1 MRKTSVMTL
10 TGFLAWPVMAATA
23 QIASNAGTPSRASE
37 PCRVN
42 LGGSQSP
49 FTEEALTRGINYT
62 VSRPNIPIA
71 TPIGLGG
78 ASFADFDL
86 DGDPDI
92 VCVGHWGGLIA
103 VYENDGTGHFT
114 DRSAGVPTIPGGNGT
129 GGGGVIAGDYDSDG
143 DLDIFVSCYRAND
156 VLLRNDG
163 NFQFTD
169 VTAAAGVAGNS
180 GIGGGSAF
188 GDIDGDGDLDLYVAN
203 YTDTF
208 PYDISNRLYIN
219 QGDGTFV
226 DQYTQLGLTQGDR
239 PTLVGCFIDFDL
251 DGDPDIYE
259 GNDKGTGCVSEQ
271 NWLYENVGGTFV
283 EITAQSGT
291 ESCTDTMAI
300 GVGDFDRNGW
310 PDMYCTQTDAAP
322 GNTLLMNNGDGTF
335 DQRNLDFGVASFA
348 LSWGATFFDHDNDCD
363 LGIYV
368 CNVIEPDRLYD
379 MQGGPT
385 AVDIG
390 PAMGIHSDGRS
401 YNVSTGDID
410 GDGDLDLLI
419 ERIPGRI
426 ELYINH
432 EGEKRNAIALKVW
445 GDDSNTHAI
454 GAHVRVLAEGFW
466 QSSQV
471 LAGGNTYRTQN
482 SLDQHFGLN
491 ADCVAEE
498 IVIEWPSGGTR
509 TLVNY
514 PANARYEIFP
524 LGRLGD
530 PDGDGMISPAEI
542 AAHVDALGPVRRGT
556 AIFDHNGDGVI
567 DRLDLRA
574 AVSRLISGKP
584 F

>member
-1 MRKTSVMTL
+1 
-10 TGFLAWPVMAATA
+10 
-23 QIASNAGTPSRASE
+23 
-37 PCRVN
+37 
-42 LGGSQSP
+42 
-49 FTEEALTRGINYT
+49 
-62 VSRPNIPIA
+62 
-71 TPIGLGG
+71 
-78 ASFADFDL
+78 
-86 DGDPDI
+86 
-92 VCVGHWGGLIA
+92 
-103 VYENDGTGHFT
+103 
-114 DRSAGVPTIPGGNGT
+114 
-129 GGGGVIAGDYDSDG
+129 
-143 DLDIFVSCYRAND
+143 
-156 VLLRNDG
+156 
-163 NFQFTD
+163 
-169 VTAAAGVAGNS
+169 
-180 GIGGGSAF
+180 
-188 GDIDGDGDLDLYVAN
+188 
-203 YTDTF
+203 
-208 PYDISNRLYIN
+208 
-219 QGDGTFV
+219 
-226 DQYTQLGLTQGDR
+226 
-239 PTLVGCFIDFDL
+239 
-251 DGDPDIYE
+251 
-259 GNDKGTGCVSEQ
+259 
-271 NWLYENVGGTFV
+271 
-283 EITAQSGT
+283 
-291 ESCTDTMAI
+291 MAI

-310 PDMYCTQTDAAP
+310 PDMYCTQTDEAP

-401 YNVSTGDID
+401 YNVSTADID

-454 GAHVRVLAEGFW
+454 GAHVRVFAEGFW

-498 IVIEWPSGGTR
+498 IVIDWPSGGTR

-524 LGRLGD
+524 VGRLGD

-574 AVSRLISGKP
+574 AVSRLISGKVR
-584 F
+584 